1 MNRASACTLR
11 IVGAI
16 FAAAVALT
24 SFSACGES
32 DATGESGVLEGVG
45 RLPGYDFW
53 APVTLPDG
61 VELQLPLPEGG
72 PVGGRVTGN
81 RVLLVGD
88 SIFASTAKRYGNE
101 MCDTLEPL
109 GWQVAVE
116 AEPGRFAEFGTRVL
130 QARIDAV
137 WDVVVIYL
145 GTNYEG
151 NEQLLRGE
159 LEEMF
164 SITKGVETIVLTT
177 GVFRD
182 AQKVVN
188 AAIKEVAN
196 EFDHVHVLDWASV
209 ARVKGITGKDGIHLS
224 DAGRAALAQTIG
236 RALDYAPFREPE
248 CLDSRFRDD
257 TAINAD
263 DPAAAGDPA
272 APGEPAT
279 NSSSV
284 ETTVP

>member
-1 MNRASACTLR
+1 MMPRALSTVVAACVALVSLSACSESN
-11 IVGAI
+11 
-16 FAAAVALT
+16 AA
-24 SFSACGES
+24 
-32 DATGESGVLEGVG
+32 GESGVLEGVG

-88 SIFASTAKRYGNE
+88 SILASTAKRYGNE

-130 QARIDAV
+130 KSRIDAV

-151 NEQLLRGE
+151 NEKSLRGE
-159 LEEMF
+159 FEEMF
-164 SITKGVETIVLTT
+164 TITEGVETVVLTT

-182 AQKVVN
+182 SQKVVN

-196 EFDHVHVLDWASV
+196 KFDHVHVLDWASV
-209 ARVKGITGKDGIHLS
+209 AKVKGITGKDRIHLS
-224 DAGRAALAQTIG
+224 DTGRAALAQTIG

-263 DPAAAGDPA
+263 DPGSGDD
-272 APGEPAT
+272 PAT
-279 NSSSV
+279 NSDSV
-284 ETTVP
+284 ATTLP

>member
-1 MNRASACTLR
+1 MMSRALSA
-11 IVGAI
+11 VV
-16 FAAAVALT
+16 AACVALV
-24 SFSACGES
+24 SLSACGES
-32 DATGESGVLEGVG
+32 NAAGESGVLEGVG

-88 SIFASTAKRYGNE
+88 SILASTAKRYGNE

-130 QARIDAV
+130 KSRIDAV

-151 NEQLLRGE
+151 NEKSLRGE
-159 LEEMF
+159 FEEMF
-164 SITKGVETIVLTT
+164 TITEGVETVVLTT

-182 AQKVVN
+182 SQKVVN
-188 AAIKEVAN
+188 AAIKDVASQ
-196 EFDHVHVLDWASV
+196 FDHVNVLDWASV
-209 ARVKGITGKDGIHLS
+209 AKVKGITGKDRIHLS
-224 DAGRAALAQTIG
+224 DTGRAALAQTIG

-263 DPAAAGDPA
+263 DPGSGDD
-272 APGEPAT
+272 PAT
-279 NSSSV
+279 NSDSV
-284 ETTVP
+284 ETTLP

>member
-1 MNRASACTLR
+1 MMPRALIAVVAAC
-11 IVGAI
+11 
-16 FAAAVALT
+16 VALM
-24 SFSACGES
+24 SLSACGES
-32 DATGESGVLEGVG
+32 NTTGELGVLEGVG

-130 QARIDAV
+130 KSRIDAV

-151 NEQLLRGE
+151 NENSLRGE
-159 LEEMF
+159 FEEMF
-164 SITKGVETIVLTT
+164 TITKGVETVVLTT
-177 GVFRD
+177 GEFRD

-188 AAIKEVAN
+188 ATIKEVAN
-196 EFDHVHVLDWASV
+196 QFDHVHVLDWSSV
-209 ARVKGITGKDGIHLS
+209 AKVKGITGKDRIHLS

-248 CLDSRFRDD
+248 CLDARFRDD

-263 DPAAAGDPA
+263 DPVSGD
-272 APGEPAT
+272 EPAT
-279 NSSSV
+279 NSGST
-284 ETTVP
+284 ETTLP

>member
-1 MNRASACTLR
+1 MRGVDRMTGVVARHVARLAASL
-11 IVGAI
+11 
-16 FAAAVALT
+16 ALLASLT
-24 SFSACGES
+24 ACGEVNITS
-32 DATGESGVLEGVG
+32 ESGVLEGVG

-88 SIFASTAKRYGNE
+88 SILASTARRYGNE
-101 MCDTLEPL
+101 MCETLDPL

-130 QARIDAV
+130 RARIDAV

-151 NEQLLRGE
+151 NESSVRREFEQ
-159 LEEMF
+159 MF
-164 SITKGVETIVLTT
+164 DITEGVETVVLTT

-182 AQKVVN
+182 AQKTVN
-188 AAIKEVAN
+188 ATIR
-196 EFDHVHVLDWASV
+196 SV
-209 ARVKGITGKDGIHLS
+209 A
-224 DAGRAALAQTIG
+224 
-236 RALDYAPFREPE
+236 
-248 CLDSRFRDD
+248 
-257 TAINAD
+257 
-263 DPAAAGDPA
+263 
-272 APGEPAT
+272 
-279 NSSSV
+279 
-284 ETTVP
+284 